1 MLGML
6 QKCVVIIAL
15 AGLLGA
21 LSGFIDAVTQST
33 ITFDL
38 AMCVSVCLG
47 VCLFLLTKGDS
58 DARSK

>member
-1 MLGML
+1 MIT
-6 QKCVVIIAL
+6 KCAVIIAL

-47 VCLFLLTKGDS
+47 VYLFIMTKGDS
-58 DARSK
+58 DARNK

>member
-47 VCLFLLTKGDS
+47 VCLFLLTKGDN
-58 DARSK
+58 DA